1 MTTSALPLEARPND
15 RPHAPPIRVR
25 AMGFAFR
32 ESGIPRHWFH
42 GNAHITQLGNALQ
55 LLFPAGERFFIR
67 SVKHYED
74 QIRDPELRARI
85 RGFYGQEGRHGH
97 EHDRFNRILE
107 EQGYELGPWMHWYEE
122 LAYARLEPRVPPALR
137 LSITAALEHFTASM
151 GHNALTSDFLDG
163 AHPIIQDLM
172 RWHAAEEIE
181 HKSVAFDVFQE
192 VDGRYL
198 VRVAGLALGLIA
210 LTRFW
215 AAATKHLLAEEAR
228 MGTDLK
234 ESARVMRT
242 TPRFIEEGKR
252 RRRMFRDAIVAYL
265 RPSFHPSD
273 EDDYDIARDYL
284 KSIGRLD
291 A

>member
-1 MTTSALPLEARPND
+1 MTMSAQPLEARSEA
-15 RPHAPPIRVR
+15 RPSAPPIRVR
-25 AMGFAFR
+25 AMGFPFR
-32 ESGIPRHWFH
+32 ESGIPRHWFY

-97 EHDRFNRILE
+97 EHDRFFRVLE
-107 EQGYELGPWMHWYEE
+107 AQGYEIETLLNWYQE

-137 LSITAALEHFTASM
+137 LSITAALEHFTAAM

-163 AHPIIQDLM
+163 AHPVIQDLM

-181 HKSVAFDVFQE
+181 HKSVAFDVLQE
-192 VDGRYL
+192 VDGRYV

-228 MGTDLK
+228 MGTDM
-234 ESARVMRT
+234 EASAGIMRT

-252 RRRMFRDAIVAYL
+252 RRRMFGKAILAYL
-265 RPSFHPSD
+265 KPSFHPSD
-273 EDDYDIARDYL
+273 EDDYGIARDYL
-284 KSIGRLD
+284 ESIGRLD